1 MRDLALLGRLAPFL
15 RKDAW
20 AFAAA
25 LVLAPAAAGLSLLQ
39 PWLVK
44 RAIDGHIV
52 AGTMEG
58 MDRLMAL
65 YLAAVVGA
73 WVVEAASGLT
83 LAWGGQRGIVRLR
96 QALYDHLLRL
106 PQSVLDRQP
115 AGRLLTRVTS
125 DVDALG
131 EAFSSGVVLILLD
144 LLMIAGTLVAMA
156 LLDWRLTLFLLLLA
170 PPFLGILEYLRRRL
184 RTVFMAVRSA
194 LSAINAFLAERVDG
208 MEVVR
213 LYAHEEVAA
222 RQFAR
227 LGRRFRDAA
236 TRSNVYDAFTYALVD
251 GASAL
256 AVAAMVWFGSGGP
269 GGILGPLFHGTVS
282 AGLLVAFIG
291 YLDRL
296 FRPLRELSGK
306 VAVIQRGMA
315 SLAKVFEL
323 LDEPAPD
330 PDRGAPAGE
339 VRGHLVLRDVRFA
352 YPGGPD
358 VLRGIDLEVL
368 PGQVVALVG
377 TTGSGKTT
385 LTRLLD
391 TSYGGYRGSILLD
404 GRELASLAPRS
415 VRRRVAGVRQD
426 VQLFS
431 DTLRFNVDLGNP
443 EITLDRCEAAAR
455 AVHADLVVERIG
467 WDGILRER
475 GAGLSVGEGQLV
487 TFARAM
493 AHDPRVLILD
503 EATASVDTVTEQL
516 IQEALDRL
524 FAGRTVIVVAHRL
537 STVRSAD
544 LIVVLESG
552 RIAEKGTHEELMA
565 AGGRYA
571 SLVRA
576 GTAFLAA

>member
-1 MRDLALLGRLAPFL
+1 MRDLKLLGRLLPFL

-20 AFAAA
+20 AFAVA
-25 LVLAPAAAGLSLLQ
+25 LVLTPTAAGLSLLQ

-52 AGTMEG
+52 TGSMEG
-58 MDRLMAL
+58 MGRLMVL
-65 YLAAVVGA
+65 YLGAVVGA
-73 WVVEAASGLT
+73 WIVEAGYGLT

-96 QALYDHLLRL
+96 QALYEHLLRL

-115 AGRLLTRVTS
+115 AGRLLTRITS

-131 EAFSSGVVLILLD
+131 EAFSSGVVMILLD
-144 LLMIAGTLVAMA
+144 LLMIAGTVVAMA

-170 PPFLGILEYLRRRL
+170 PPFLAVLELLRRRL

-194 LSAINAFLAERVDG
+194 LSAINSFLAERVDG
-208 MEVVR
+208 VEVVQ
-213 LYAHEEVAA
+213 LYAHEEVAQ

-236 TRSNVYDAFTYALVD
+236 TRSNVHDALTYALVD
-251 GASAL
+251 GASAM

-269 GGILGPLFHGTVS
+269 GGLLGPLFHGSVS

-323 LDEPAPD
+323 LDEPVPD
-330 PDRGAPAGE
+330 PERGAPVEE

-352 YPGGPD
+352 YPEGTD
-358 VLRGIDLEVL
+358 VIRGVDLEVR
-368 PGQVVALVG
+368 PGELVALVG
-377 TTGSGKTT
+377 ATGSGKTT

-404 GRELASLAPRS
+404 GRELASLAPRQ
-415 VRRRVAGVRQD
+415 VRRKVAGVRQD
-426 VQLFS
+426 IQLFS

-443 EITLDRCEAAAR
+443 AITLERCEAAAR
-455 AVHADLVVERIG
+455 AVHADLVVERLG
-467 WDGILRER
+467 WEGVLRER

-503 EATASVDTVTEQL
+503 EATASVDPVTERL
-516 IQEALDRL
+516 IQEALGRL
-524 FAGRTVIVVAHRL
+524 FEGRTVIVVAHRL
-537 STVRSAD
+537 STVRNAD
-544 LIVVLESG
+544 RIVVMEAG
-552 RIAEKGTHEELMA
+552 RIVEQGTHHELME

-571 SLVRA
+571 ALVRA
-576 GTAFLAA
+576 GEAFLAA

>member
-1 MRDLALLGRLAPFL
+1 VKDLKLLGRLGPYL

-25 LVLAPAAAGLSLLQ
+25 LVLTPAAAGLSLLQ

-52 AGTMEG
+52 TGTMEG
-58 MDRLMAL
+58 MGRLMAL

-73 WVVEAASGLT
+73 WVVEAGYGLT

-96 QALYDHLLRL
+96 QALYEHLLRL

-131 EAFSSGVVLILLD
+131 EAFSSGVVMILLD

-156 LLDWRLTLFLLLLA
+156 LLDWRLTLFLLVLA
-170 PPFLGILEYLRRRL
+170 PPFLAILEYLRRRL

-208 MEVVR
+208 VEVVQ
-213 LYAHEEVAA
+213 LYAHEEVAG

-269 GGILGPLFHGTVS
+269 GGLLGPVFHGTVS

-306 VAVIQRGMA
+306 VAVIQRGLA

-330 PDRGAPAGE
+330 PTRGAPVEE
-339 VRGHLVLRDVRFA
+339 VQGHLVLRDLRFA
-352 YPGGPD
+352 YPGGPE
-358 VLRGIDLEVL
+358 VLHGINLEVL

-377 TTGSGKTT
+377 ATGSGKTT

-391 TSYGGYRGSILLD
+391 TAYGGYRGSILLD
-404 GRELASLAPRS
+404 GRELASLAPRQ
-415 VRRRVAGVRQD
+415 VRRKVAGVRQD
-426 VQLFS
+426 IQLFS

-443 EITLDRCEAAAR
+443 EITMERCEAAAH

-467 WDGILRER
+467 WEGVLRER

-503 EATASVDTVTEQL
+503 EATASVDTVTESL

-537 STVRSAD
+537 STVRNAD
-544 LIVVLESG
+544 RIVVMEAG
-552 RIAEKGTHEELMA
+552 RIVEQGSHDELMA

-571 SLVRA
+571 ALVRA
-576 GTAFLAA
+576 GEAFLAA